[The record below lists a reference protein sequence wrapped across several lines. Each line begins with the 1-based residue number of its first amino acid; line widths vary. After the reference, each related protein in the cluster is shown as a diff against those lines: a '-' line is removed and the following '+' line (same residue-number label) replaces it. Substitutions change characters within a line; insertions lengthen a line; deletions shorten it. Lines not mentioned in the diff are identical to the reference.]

1 MAAPRWRQMPGQRN
15 LRKPTVDKLGVVIA
29 ILVAASLWLLPFVT
43 SKPNRIVQGQPL
55 SLFDALPTSLS
66 LPFVVVVGL
75 VVIIAL
81 LRCAIGFKLA
91 AACAGVLVVL
101 FVIGLAASHLT
112 PPGNGFARV
121 SPASGFWTLLS
132 AFAVMLIDTLAKIRM
147 RPLIRLAF
155 LGGGLL
161 LLGALLGGGMWSD
174 LSLLKEFATRADSFW
189 REGMRHVA
197 LAVGSL
203 AIAFAIGMPL
213 GIICYRFE
221 QVRGAILS
229 LLNVIQTIPSIAL
242 FGLLIAPLGWIALNI
257 PGASEVGI
265 RGIGAAPAFI
275 ALVLYALLPIVA
287 NTVSG
292 LTGVDPFVSDAAR
305 GLGMTRRQMLW
316 RIELPLA
323 MPAILAA
330 IRIVLVQNI
339 GMATIAALIGGG
351 GFGVFVFQGIGQ
363 TASDLVLLGALPTV
377 ALALIAAVVLDAAT
391 ELVSRTSPERTAA

>member
-1 MAAPRWRQMPGQRN
+1 M
-15 LRKPTVDKLGVVIA
+15 RKPTVDKLGVVIA
-29 ILVAASLWLLPFVT
+29 ILASASIWLLPFVT
-43 SKPNRIVQGQPL
+43 LKPNRIVQGQPL
-55 SLFDALPTSLS
+55 PLFDVLPTSLL
-66 LPFVVVVGL
+66 LPFAAVVGL
-75 VVIIAL
+75 VVLMAL
-81 LRCAIGFKLA
+81 LRCATGFKLA
-91 AACAGVLVVL
+91 AACIGLAALL
-101 FVIGLAASHLT
+101 LIIGLAASHLT
-112 PPGNGFARV
+112 PAGNSFARV
-121 SPASGFWTLLS
+121 SPASGFWCLLF
-132 AFAVMLIDTLAKIRM
+132 AFSVMLIDTLAKIRM
-147 RPLIRLAF
+147 RPLVRLAF

-161 LLGALLGGGMWSD
+161 LLAALLGSGMWSD

-189 REGMRHVA
+189 REGVRHVA

-203 AIAFAIGMPL
+203 AAAFAIGMPL
-213 GIICYRFE
+213 GVICYRFE
-221 QVRGAILS
+221 AMRGAILS

-265 RGIGAAPAFI
+265 RGIGASPAFI

-377 ALALIAAVVLDAAT
+377 ALALTAAVILDATA
-391 ELVSRTSPERTAA
+391 ELVSRSSPERAAA